1 MRLLASATLDL
12 IADISS
18 IATATATVIVFATKV
33 PYRRLRFRKQ
43 QDARRDDPVARPQA
57 SPSIQHSYAH
67 RSPSHVPVAA
77 QLGRVSA
84 PVRIFHDTPPKLT
97 TEQETDLIERG
108 LPERLVRNGN
118 LDYASLTS
126 GSMSNRIRNG
136 CC

>member
-1 MRLLASATLDL
+1 
-12 IADISS
+12 
-18 IATATATVIVFATKV
+18 
-33 PYRRLRFRKQ
+33 
-43 QDARRDDPVARPQA
+43 
-57 SPSIQHSYAH
+57 
-67 RSPSHVPVAA
+67 VPVAA

-126 GSMSNRIRNG
+126 GSMSDRIRNG